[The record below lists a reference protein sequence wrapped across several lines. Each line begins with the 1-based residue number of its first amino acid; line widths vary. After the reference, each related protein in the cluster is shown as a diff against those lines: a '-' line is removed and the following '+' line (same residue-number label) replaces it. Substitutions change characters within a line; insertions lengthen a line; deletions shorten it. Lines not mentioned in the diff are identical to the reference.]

1 MMRFTFL
8 LFLLPLLAFKADNNL
23 THITEAIS
31 SGSAITLGEYFDDNV
46 EIALLNE
53 EDVYNKNQAV
63 QKLENFFE
71 QNQPKAFSQVHE
83 GSSKGNS
90 SKYCIGNLKTNSE
103 DFRVYMFIDITAD
116 QYKIQ
121 ELRIE

>member
-90 SKYCIGNLKTNSE
+90 SKYCIGNLKT
-103 DFRVYMFIDITAD
+103 
-116 QYKIQ
+116 
-121 ELRIE
+121 

>member
-8 LFLLPLLAFKADNNL
+8 LFLLPLLAFKADQDL
-23 THITEAIS
+23 THITQAIS

-53 EDVYNKNQAV
+53 EDVYDKSQAV
-63 QKLENFFE
+63 HKLESFFE
-71 QNQPKAFSQVHE
+71 QNQPKGFNQVHE

-90 SKYCIGNLKTNSE
+90 SKYCIGNLKTNNE
-103 DFRVYMFIDITAD
+103 DFRVYMFIDITAN